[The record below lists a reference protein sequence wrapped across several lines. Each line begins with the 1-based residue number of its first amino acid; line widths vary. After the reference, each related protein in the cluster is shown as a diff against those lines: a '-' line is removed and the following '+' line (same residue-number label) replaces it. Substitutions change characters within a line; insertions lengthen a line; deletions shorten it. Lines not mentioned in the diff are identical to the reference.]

1 MMSPAAKEASSTI
14 LWAVPVPPAL
24 RRGVGRRSLSSRA
37 KPGMG
42 SMPGSVRKDARR
54 STGSG
59 CVMARLTHRSS
70 IADGRGR
77 CLLYAALAAVA
88 GSCAHPAVAQEA
100 PSPTPRVVIYPGDV
114 IRDDMLADVT
124 DAARDGSG
132 PFVEQRALIVGKVA
146 RLTLLPGHAIP
157 FSGVSN
163 RKVVANGAEVKLIYS
178 EGGLVIMTTGAAL
191 QDGSIGDIVRV
202 RNSDSG
208 VTVSGAVQPDGS
220 VRVSGG

>member
-1 MMSPAAKEASSTI
+1 MMSPAGKEAPSKA
-14 LWAVPVPPAL
+14 LPAVPLPRAWR
-24 RRGVGRRSLSSRA
+24 RRGERSGRHPSSRA
-37 KPGMG
+37 
-42 SMPGSVRKDARR
+42 
-54 STGSG
+54 
-59 CVMARLTHRSS
+59 
-70 IADGRGR
+70 GRGR
-77 CLLYAALAAVA
+77 GTAIAAIAAIA
-88 GSCAHPAVAQEA
+88 ASCAHPALAQEA
-100 PSPTPRVVIYPGDV
+100 LAPTPRVVIYPGDV
-114 IRDDMLADVT
+114 IGDDMLAEIAQPT
-124 DAARDGSG
+124 RDGSG
-132 PFVEQRALIVGKVA
+132 PFVEQRSLIVGKVA

-178 EGGLVIMTTGAAL
+178 EGGLVIMTSGAAL